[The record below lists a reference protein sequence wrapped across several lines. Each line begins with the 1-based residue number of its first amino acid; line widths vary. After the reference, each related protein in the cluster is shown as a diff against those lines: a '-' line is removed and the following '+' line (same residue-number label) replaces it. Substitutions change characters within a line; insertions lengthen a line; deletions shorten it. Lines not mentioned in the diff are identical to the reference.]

1 MELPSGFCSYITS
14 ILKVRFE
21 WKNFQISDMPLTTTL
36 VALESISSNYEGW
49 IDFDITN
56 SALKWVGT
64 MEWEMI
70 KNKSKI
76 IIHIIRA

>member
-1 MELPSGFCSYITS
+1 MAVLPVPSEVLGAFIIVFSYIK
-14 ILKVRFE
+14 I
-21 WKNFQISDMPLTTTL
+21 FQISDMPLTTTL

-64 MEWEMI
+64 ME
-70 KNKSKI
+70 
-76 IIHIIRA
+76 

>member
-1 MELPSGFCSYITS
+1 MLIK
-14 ILKVRFE
+14 LK
-21 WKNFQISDMPLTTTL
+21 ISDMPLTTTL

-64 MEWEMI
+64 ME
-70 KNKSKI
+70 
-76 IIHIIRA
+76 

>member
-1 MELPSGFCSYITS
+1 
-14 ILKVRFE
+14 
-21 WKNFQISDMPLTTTL
+21 MPLTTTL